1 MAMPKGHKNP
11 NAGRPLFNGKP
22 EEAVLLLLRQAWSLD
37 CPDSEA
43 AALAGISP
51 SALSEY
57 LSRNPKIAEE
67 KEALKLKPFLSA
79 RNTIIKGIVE
89 GDKDTARW
97 YLERKRKREF
107 STLQQHEVGEQ
118 GSFRDLTD
126 DELDQIIAGKKK
138 PADFLGLE
146 KKP

>member
-1 MAMPKGHKNP
+1 MPYKEEPKP
-11 NAGRPLFNGKP
+11 KRGRQWFDGKP
-22 EEAVLLLLRQAWSLD
+22 EEVVLVALRQAYSLD

-43 AALAGISP
+43 AALAGISGSSLARYLASHP
-51 SALSEY
+51 SFSA
-57 LSRNPKIAEE
+57 E

-107 STLQQHEVGEQ
+107 STLAQIELGEQ
-118 GSFRDLTD
+118 GAFRELTD
-126 DELDQIIAGKKK
+126 AQLAEIAAGKKT
-138 PADFLGLE
+138 PADFLGLD